1 MTPTSK
7 RASIY
12 AILAAILY
20 ALSSPISKILLDS
33 LSPTMMAALL
43 YLGAGLGM
51 LIMGSVTRG
60 TQQNRPEKSLTK
72 QEWPFILGMILLDI
86 AAPILLMHGL
96 NYTTAANVSLLN
108 NFEIVATSLIACI
121 FFGEKISPR
130 LWIAIILVTI
140 ASILLSIED
149 VGSLS
154 FSIGSIF
161 VLLACI
167 CWGLENNLTRKLSD
181 KNPIHIVVIKGLGS
195 GTGALII
202 AALLTE
208 IRGDAGH
215 ILVALL
221 LGFVAYG
228 LSIYFYVRAQR
239 DLGAAKTS
247 SFYASAPFFGV
258 IFSFLIFRDI
268 PSSSFL
274 TPLLIMAVGAYLSA
288 SDHG

>member
-1 MTPTSK
+1 MNPTSK

-20 ALSSPISKILLDS
+20 AISSPISKILLDS

-51 LIMGSVTRG
+51 LIMGSVTKW
-60 TQQNRPEKSLTK
+60 TQQNKPEKSLTK

-86 AAPILLMHGL
+86 AAPILLMNGL
-96 NYTTAANVSLLN
+96 NHTTAANVSLLN
-108 NFEIVATSLIACI
+108 NFEIVATSLIAFI
-121 FFGEKISPR
+121 IFGEKISPR

-167 CWGLENNLTRKLSD
+167 CWGLENNVTRKLSD
-181 KNPIHIVVIKGLGS
+181 KNPIQIVVIKGLGS
-195 GTGALII
+195 GAGALII
-202 AALLTE
+202 AALLNE

-274 TPLLIMAVGAYLSA
+274 TPLIIMAVGAYLSA

>member
-1 MTPTSK
+1 MNPTSK

-20 ALSSPISKILLDS
+20 AISSPISKILLDS

-51 LIMGSVTRG
+51 LIMGSVTKW
-60 TQQNRPEKSLTK
+60 TQQNKPEKSLTK

-86 AAPILLMHGL
+86 AAPILLMNGL
-96 NYTTAANVSLLN
+96 NHTTAANVSLLN
-108 NFEIVATSLIACI
+108 NFEIVATSLIAFI

-167 CWGLENNLTRKLSD
+167 CWGLENNVTRKLSD
-181 KNPIHIVVIKGLGS
+181 KNPIQIVVIKGLGS
-195 GTGALII
+195 GAGALII
-202 AALLTE
+202 AALLNE

-274 TPLLIMAVGAYLSA
+274 TPLIIMAVGAYLSA

>member
-1 MTPTSK
+1 
-7 RASIY
+7 
-12 AILAAILY
+12 
-20 ALSSPISKILLDS
+20 
-33 LSPTMMAALL
+33 
-43 YLGAGLGM
+43 M
-51 LIMGSVTRG
+51 LIMGSVTKW
-60 TQQNRPEKSLTK
+60 TQQNKPEKSLTK

-86 AAPILLMHGL
+86 AAPILLMNGL
-96 NYTTAANVSLLN
+96 NHTTAANVSLLN
-108 NFEIVATSLIACI
+108 NFEIVATSLIAFI

-167 CWGLENNLTRKLSD
+167 CWGLENNVTRKLSD
-181 KNPIHIVVIKGLGS
+181 KNPIQIVVIKGLGS
-195 GTGALII
+195 GAGALII
-202 AALLTE
+202 AALLNE

-274 TPLLIMAVGAYLSA
+274 TPLIIMAVGAYLSA